1 MIGRRTSSI
10 WASLP
15 RKRLLSVPTDADRQK
30 HIHSLIYFE
39 RHTNTDRQTHKDR
52 HTERTLHIWPVSIS
66 EGHFQSGPPSNPRKP
81 LLSVP
86 THADRQK
93 HLQSKICTHRD
104 AHTHTLKQKEQ
115 SRFSI
120 DETHPS
126 FCLTDKL
133 PAWTSFP
140 TFYTIKHTKQVAPLK
155 VKTIQDNIHKRSLSL
170 PRSSLSLG
178 ERM

>member
-1 MIGRRTSSI
+1 MKLIDFWSWTYMAIEARRPLNLDWRKDIFNLGLPPTQTASVSSH
-10 WASLP
+10 
-15 RKRLLSVPTDADRQK
+15 RRRQTK
-30 HIHSLIYFE
+30 TLQIHSLIYFE

-52 HTERTLHIWPVSIS
+52 HTERTLHIWPISIS
-66 EGHFQSGPPSNPRKP
+66 EVHFQSGPPSNPRKP

-133 PAWTSFP
+133 PA
-140 TFYTIKHTKQVAPLK
+140 
-155 VKTIQDNIHKRSLSL
+155 
-170 PRSSLSLG
+170 
-178 ERM
+178 